1 MLELST
7 TQKPFYFHILHND
20 AFTHA
25 NRFGSIRSVAMFFA
39 SLGYFQN
46 ILNE

>member
-25 NRFGSIRSVAMFFA
+25 NRFGSICSVAMFFA